1 MNYVNG
7 TTEFSEIELETAK
20 SSLTF
25 EVIERETT
33 VTEVSVQSILAY
45 SRRMSHSYNTFVSLI
60 ITDQSVIN
68 ELENNKD

>member
-7 TTEFSEIELETAK
+7 VTEFTDIELETAK

-33 VTEVSVQSILAY
+33 VTEVSTQSMLAY
-45 SRRMSHSYNTFVSLI
+45 FRNIPHSYN
-60 ITDQSVIN
+60 
-68 ELENNKD
+68 K